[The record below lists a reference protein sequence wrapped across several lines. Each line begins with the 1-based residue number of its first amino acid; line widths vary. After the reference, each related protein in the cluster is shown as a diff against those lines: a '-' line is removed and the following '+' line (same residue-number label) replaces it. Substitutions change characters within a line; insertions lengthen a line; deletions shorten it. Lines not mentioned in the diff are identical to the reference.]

1 MSNRWF
7 CHRTGGMR
15 RICGGRASGWSSITP
30 PDRKKREGWATRS
43 FVVGEPDV
51 ECGFI
56 LSLQIRIRMI
66 TSPGDRSGDR
76 IQKRSG
82 EEQE

>member
-1 MSNRWF
+1 M
-7 CHRTGGMR
+7 CE
-15 RICGGRASGWSSITP
+15 GRASGVEQWYPTL
-30 PDRKKREGWATRS
+30 RKEREGWATRS